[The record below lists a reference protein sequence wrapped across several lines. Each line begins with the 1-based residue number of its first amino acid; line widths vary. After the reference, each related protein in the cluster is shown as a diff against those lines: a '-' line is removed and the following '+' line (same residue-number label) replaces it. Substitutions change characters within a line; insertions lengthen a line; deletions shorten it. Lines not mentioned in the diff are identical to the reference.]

1 MSSNDDERILNE
13 FKNIILPP
21 LVSAL
26 EKVSAE
32 LAAGPIDN
40 FRIAANFLIQKALE
54 GLMRAAQTQ
63 KLNDI
68 NDRVR
73 SIATACIIFEL
84 NSALPIDHPYITA
97 LLDIKKEPGGLHFI
111 CLRRK
116 LIPGMHD
123 CLSRNL
129 VPALF
134 VDSREEFES
143 GRVKITD
150 VRFPNADQDL
160 LP

>member
-1 MSSNDDERILNE
+1 MSNNDDERILNE
-13 FKNIILPP
+13 FKNSILPP

-26 EKVSAE
+26 GRLSAK
-32 LAAGPIDN
+32 LATGPIDK
-40 FRIAANFLIQKALE
+40 FEIVTKFLIQKALE
-54 GLMRAAQTQ
+54 GLMRAAQAQ

-73 SIATACIIFEL
+73 SVATAYIISEL

-129 VPALF
+129 VPILF

-143 GRVKITD
+143 GRIKITD

-160 LP
+160 LS